1 MIHAYVNYMALVFN
15 NPSYESILRLSENP
29 TAEEELYT
37 MTFWELEV
45 LNERIKDIT
54 NENIDDRKLFAK
66 LMRLKLQ
73 STLMGESARK
83 RDGEYR

>member
-1 MIHAYVNYMALVFN
+1 MALVFN
-15 NPSYESILRLSENP
+15 NPSYEAILRLSENP

-45 LNERIKDIT
+45 LNERINDIA
-54 NENIDDRKLFAK
+54 NKNSDDKKLFAK

>member
-1 MIHAYVNYMALVFN
+1 MALVFN
-15 NPSYESILRLSENP
+15 NPSYTAILRLSENP
-29 TAEEELYT
+29 TPEEELYT

-45 LNERIKDIT
+45 LNERIKDIA
-54 NENIDDRKLFAK
+54 NENSDDKKLFEK

>member
-1 MIHAYVNYMALVFN
+1 
-15 NPSYESILRLSENP
+15 
-29 TAEEELYT
+29 

-45 LNERIKDIT
+45 LNKRIKGIA
-54 NENIDDRKLFAK
+54 NENRDDKKLFAK

>member
-1 MIHAYVNYMALVFN
+1 MALVFN
-15 NPSYESILRLSENP
+15 NPSYKAILRLSENP
-29 TAEEELYT
+29 TPEEELYT

-45 LNERIKDIT
+45 LNERIKDIA
-54 NENIDDRKLFAK
+54 NENSDDKKLFEK

-83 RDGEYR
+83 RDGELGN

>member
-1 MIHAYVNYMALVFN
+1 MALVFN
-15 NPSYESILRLSENP
+15 TPSFKAILRLSENP
-29 TAEEELYT
+29 TPEEELYT
-37 MTFWELEV
+37 MTFLELEV
-45 LNERIKDIT
+45 LNERIK
-54 NENIDDRKLFAK
+54 NIANDNSDDKKLFEK

>member
-1 MIHAYVNYMALVFN
+1 MAVVFN
-15 NPSYESILRLSENP
+15 NPSYEAILRLSENP

-45 LNERIKDIT
+45 LNERIKDIA
-54 NENIDDRKLFAK
+54 NENSDDKKLFAK

>member
-1 MIHAYVNYMALVFN
+1 MAVVFN
-15 NPSYESILRLSENP
+15 NPSYEAILRLSENP
-29 TAEEELYT
+29 TVEEELCT

-45 LNERIKDIT
+45 LTKRIKGIA
-54 NENIDDRKLFAK
+54 NENSDDKKLFAK

>member
-1 MIHAYVNYMALVFN
+1 MALVFN
-15 NPSYESILRLSENP
+15 NPSYEAILRLSENP
-29 TAEEELYT
+29 TVEEELYT

-45 LNERIKDIT
+45 LNERINDIA
-54 NENIDDRKLFAK
+54 NKNSDDKKLFAK

>member
-1 MIHAYVNYMALVFN
+1 MAIVFN
-15 NPSYESILRLSENP
+15 NPSDEAILRLSENP

-45 LNERIKDIT
+45 LNERIKDIA
-54 NENIDDRKLFAK
+54 NENSDDKKLFAK
-66 LMRLKLQ
+66 LIRLKLQ
-73 STLMGESARK
+73 STLMEESARK

>member
-1 MIHAYVNYMALVFN
+1 MAVVYN
-15 NPSYESILRLSENP
+15 NPSYEAILRLSENP
-29 TAEEELYT
+29 TVEEELYT

-45 LNERIKDIT
+45 LNERIKNIA
-54 NENIDDRKLFAK
+54 NENRDDKKLFAK

>member
-1 MIHAYVNYMALVFN
+1 MALVFN
-15 NPSYESILRLSENP
+15 NPSYEAILRLSENP

-45 LNERIKDIT
+45 LNERINDIA
-54 NENIDDRKLFAK
+54 NENSDDKKLFAK

>member
-1 MIHAYVNYMALVFN
+1 MAIVFN
-15 NPSYESILRLSENP
+15 NPSYEAILRLSENP

-45 LNERIKDIT
+45 LNERIKDIA
-54 NENIDDRKLFAK
+54 NENSDDKKLFAK

-73 STLMGESARK
+73 STPMEESARK

>member
-1 MIHAYVNYMALVFN
+1 MAVVFN
-15 NPSYESILRLSENP
+15 NPSYEAILRLSENP

-45 LNERIKDIT
+45 LNERIKDIA
-54 NENIDDRKLFAK
+54 NENSDDKKLFAK

-73 STLMGESARK
+73 STLMEESARK

>member
-1 MIHAYVNYMALVFN
+1 MAVVFN
-15 NPSYESILRLSENP
+15 NPSYEAILRLSENP
-29 TAEEELYT
+29 TVEEELCT

-45 LNERIKDIT
+45 LNKRIKGIA
-54 NENIDDRKLFAK
+54 NENRDDKKLFAK

>member
-1 MIHAYVNYMALVFN
+1 MAIVFN
-15 NPSYESILRLSENP
+15 NPSYEAILRLSENP

-45 LNERIKDIT
+45 LNERIKDIA
-54 NENIDDRKLFAK
+54 NENSDDKKLFAK

-73 STLMGESARK
+73 STLMEESARK

>member
-1 MIHAYVNYMALVFN
+1 MALVFN
-15 NPSYESILRLSENP
+15 NPSYEAILRLSENP

-45 LNERIKDIT
+45 LNERINDIA
-54 NENIDDRKLFAK
+54 NKNSDDKKLFAK

-73 STLMGESARK
+73 STLMEESARK

>member
-1 MIHAYVNYMALVFN
+1 MAVVFN
-15 NPSYESILRLSENP
+15 NPSYEAILRLSENP
-29 TAEEELYT
+29 TPEEVLYT

-45 LNERIKDIT
+45 LNERIKNIA
-54 NENIDDRKLFAK
+54 NENTDDKKLFAK